1 MLLWED
7 PYMRVEIDRGQ
18 RLVRQTRSA
27 RAYDD
32 LTALD
37 RSMQDMLE
45 HMQTVSRAEY
55 TLLQDVRAPRGRH
68 DPEFEKAITRHLEA
82 FSSGFRKFAVLVATH
97 VGKLQVQRH
106 LGATSAPAK
115 AFLDEG
121 EALEWLKEA

>member
-7 PYMRVEIDRGQ
+7 PYMRLDIDRKE

-27 RAYDD
+27 RSYED
-32 LTALD
+32 LTVLD
-37 RSMQDMLE
+37 HSMQDLLE
-45 HMQTVSRAEY
+45 HLKTVSRAEY
-55 TLLQDVRAPRGRH
+55 TLLQDVRASRGRH
-68 DPEFEKAITRHLEA
+68 DPEFERAITRHLEA
-82 FSSGFRKFAVLVATH
+82 FSGGFRKFAVLVATH

-115 AFLDEG
+115 AFLNED